1 MKIIAE
7 KEDKTEKKR
16 GKPKETDR
24 EKVITLQKGKR
35 GMIQIVFGRTGIV
48 ILFLLLQV
56 LVLLI
61 GFDLLRQYI
70 VFVFG
75 GYALFGLLIAIIII
89 NREENPAFQI
99 SWLIPVLLIPFF
111 GGLLYLFVQSQFGYR
126 VLHRRIAT
134 LVEET
139 RAYNEQ
145 EASVACELEE
155 KNLSEGRL
163 AGYTYA
169 QGNYPVFHNTGVKY
183 FPLGEDKFE
192 EMLVQLEKAEHFIFL
207 EYFIVEEGYMW
218 GRVLEVLQ
226 RKVKQGVEVRMMYD
240 GMCCLILLP
249 YHYPRQL
256 EELGIKC
263 KMFAPIYPML
273 STIQN
278 NRDHRKILVIDGKV
292 AFTGGVNLADEYINR
307 KVRFGHWKD
316 TAIMIEG
323 EAVRTFTLIFLQMW
337 NLDEKKED
345 YERYLNVDVKRG
357 TSAGYV
363 IPYGDSPVDHETLAE
378 NVYLDIINRAVNYV
392 HIMTPYLILDQELI
406 TALTFAAKR
415 GVDVTIIMPHIPDK
429 KYAFALAKTYYPTLL
444 RAGVNIFEY
453 TPGFVHAKVFTSD
466 DERAVVGTVNLD
478 YRSLYLHFECGVYL
492 YQVPEIADIE
502 RDMQETLKKCQRVT
516 LVDCKKEKL
525 RTKIYGRVL
534 RLFAPLM

>member
-89 NREENPAFQI
+89 NREENPAFQV

-126 VLHRRIAT
+126 VLHRRIGT

-323 EAVRTFTLIFLQMW
+323 EAVRTFTLMFLQMW

>member
-7 KEDKTEKKR
+7 KGDKTEKKR

-35 GMIQIVFGRTGIV
+35 GMVQIVFGRTGVV

-56 LVLLI
+56 LALLI
-61 GFDLLRQYI
+61 GLDLLRQYI
-70 VFVFG
+70 VLVFG

-126 VLHRRIAT
+126 VLHKRVGT

-145 EASVACELEE
+145 ETSVACELGE
-155 KNLSEGRL
+155 KNPSEGRL
-163 AGYTYA
+163 AGYTYT
-169 QGNYPVFHNTGVKY
+169 QGNYPVFRNTGVKY

-192 EMLVQLEKAEHFIFL
+192 EMLIQLEKAEHFIFL

-256 EELGIKC
+256 EALGIKC

-292 AFTGGVNLADEYINR
+292 AFTGGINLADEYINR

-323 EAVRTFTLIFLQMW
+323 EAVRTFTLMFLQMW

-345 YERYLNVDVKRG
+345 YERYLNVDVKKS

-378 NVYLDIINRAVNYV
+378 NIYLDIINRAVNYV

-492 YQVPEIADIE
+492 YQTSEIADIE